1 MEWPR
6 PEATPRPGLAPY
18 GNRRG
23 VPLRFLGRPRRE
35 GLGPLDELRKTG
47 GVAHGH
53 VRQNLAVDRDS
64 GRLQAVDQLAVGD
77 AVQTGSGTDALNPQT
92 AVLPLADTA
101 VALGITLRAIC
112 RFLGGL
118 VKLALCEEEAF
129 GPFEILLAQSPAL
142 CAAFYACHGVFF
154 SFLLLE
160 QGPSSGGF
168 PLSRES
174 SGQKARATD
183 FFGNKTAS

>member
-35 GLGPLDELRKTG
+35 GLGPLDELRKTC

-92 AVLPLADTA
+92 AVLPLPDTA
-101 VALGITLRAIC
+101 VALRITLRAIS

-129 GPFEILLAQSPAL
+129 GPFEILLAPSPAL
-142 CAAFYACHGVFF
+142 RAAFYACHGFF
-154 SFLLLE
+154 SPFCYWSAGRRAE
-160 QGPSSGGF
+160 DSRCRANPQARSPSY
-168 PLSRES
+168 R
-174 SGQKARATD
+174 
-183 FFGNKTAS
+183 FFRKQDR